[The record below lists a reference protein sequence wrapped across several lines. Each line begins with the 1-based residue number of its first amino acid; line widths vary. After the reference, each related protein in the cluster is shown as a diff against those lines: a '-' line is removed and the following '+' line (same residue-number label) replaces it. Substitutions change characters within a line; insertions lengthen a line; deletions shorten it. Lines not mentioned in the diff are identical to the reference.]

1 MKNRPIVE
9 LLKILLEN
17 IHLISAYIW
26 LYPIGYNR
34 LYPIRGLCRL
44 SKNLFVTDV
53 ITEEEYRTIWKYLDE
68 NLPTKQKNG
77 YCWRMGSK
85 APRKKWL
92 ENQIKLLEETK

>member
-17 IHLISAYIW
+17 IHLILAYLDIRQNGIW
-26 LYPIGYNR
+26 

-44 SKNLFVTDV
+44 SENLFVTDV
-53 ITEEEYRTIWKYLDE
+53 ITEEEYGTILKYLDE

-85 APRKKWL
+85 TPRIKWL
-92 ENQIKLLEETK
+92 NEQIKLLEETK

>member
-26 LYPIGYNR
+26 LYPI
-34 LYPIRGLCRL
+34 RGLCRL
-44 SKNLFVTDV
+44 SENLFVTDV
-53 ITEEEYRTIWKYLDE
+53 ITEEEYRTILKYLDE

-85 APRKKWL
+85 LPRKKWL

>member
-17 IHLISAYIW
+17 IHLISAYSDIQKDGIW
-26 LYPIGYNR
+26 LYPT
-34 LYPIRGLCRL
+34 RGLCKL
-44 SKNLFVTDV
+44 SENLFFVG
-53 ITEEEYRTIWKYLDE
+53 IMTEEEYRTIWKYLDE

>member
-17 IHLISAYIW
+17 IHLISACSGVRKDGIW
-26 LYPIGYNR
+26 LCPVG
-34 LYPIRGLCRL
+34 GLCGL
-44 SKNLFVTDV
+44 SENLFVTDV
-53 ITEEEYRTIWKYLDE
+53 ITEEEYRTILKYLDE

-85 APRKKWL
+85 LPRKKWL

>member
-17 IHLISAYIW
+17 IHLISAYPQTDKDGLW
-26 LYPIGYNR
+26 LYPTS
-34 LYPIRGLCRL
+34 GLCKL
-44 SKNLFVTDV
+44 SENLFFVG
-53 ITEEEYRTIWKYLDE
+53 IMTEEEYRTIWKYLDE

-85 APRKKWL
+85 APRIKWL
-92 ENQIKLLEETK
+92 NTEIKMF

>member
-17 IHLISAYIW
+17 IHLISAYW
-26 LYPIGYNR
+26 

-44 SKNLFVTDV
+44 SENLFVTDV
-53 ITEEEYRTIWKYLDE
+53 ITEEEYRTILKYLDE

-85 APRKKWL
+85 LPRKKWL